1 MAPDRSPDQSAGAA
15 RAARPLRGD
24 TPPGPRGHLLLGSL
38 REVQRE
44 PLELMR
50 AGFREYGD
58 VVRYRFVATRAFLLA
73 HPDHIRHVL
82 HDNHR
87 NYDKHNVDYAML
99 RRLLGNGLLTSDGAF
114 WYRQRRLMAP
124 MFHRQ
129 RVAGFSSLMV
139 DSTLEMLERWDA
151 LERSGAP
158 FDVATEMARL
168 TLAIVAKA
176 LFSADVSD
184 DAEVIGAALTEVN
197 RQLGEFSLL
206 DMFRMIPTPRKRRF
220 RAAVSALDQVVGKIV
235 DQRRRTAQRNE
246 DLLSM
251 LLDAVD
257 EETSEGMTPRQVRD
271 EVLTL
276 MLAGHETTANALA
289 WTWYLLS
296 QNPEAEKK
304 LHRELSG
311 VLGERK
317 PDGLDLPRLPYTRM
331 VIEESMRLYPPAWAI
346 SRNAI
351 GDDEIGGYRVPRKT
365 NIIIC
370 SFVTH
375 RHPAF
380 WDEPERFDPERFS
393 PERSEGRPNFAYLP
407 FGGGPRICI
416 GNGFAMAEA
425 QLVVATVAQRY
436 RLRLAPGHPVEL
448 QPLITLRPR
457 HGMRMT
463 LHRAGAADTG
473 DRAAADETPPARATR

>member
-1 MAPDRSPDQSAGAA
+1 
-15 RAARPLRGD
+15 
-24 TPPGPRGHLLLGSL
+24 
-38 REVQRE
+38 
-44 PLELMR
+44 
-50 AGFREYGD
+50 
-58 VVRYRFVATRAFLLA
+58 
-73 HPDHIRHVL
+73 
-82 HDNHR
+82 
-87 NYDKHNVDYAML
+87 ML

-114 WYRQRRLMAP
+114 WHRQRRLMAP

-129 RVAGFSSLMV
+129 RVAGFCNLMV
-139 DSTLEMLERWDA
+139 ESTLEMLASWEVLA
-151 LERSGAP
+151 HSGEPCDIA
-158 FDVATEMARL
+158 AEMARL
-168 TLAIVAKA
+168 TLAIVARA

-184 DAEVIGAALTEVN
+184 DAEAISAALTEVN
-197 RQLGEFSLL
+197 RQLGEFSVL
-206 DMFRMIPTPRKRRF
+206 DMFWMIPTPRKRRF
-220 RAAVSALDQVVGKIV
+220 RAAVAALDRVVNRII
-235 DQRRRTAQRNE
+235 DQRRRASHRAE

-251 LLDAVD
+251 LLEAVD
-257 EETSEGMTPRQVRD
+257 EETNKGMTPRQIRD

-276 MLAGHETTANALA
+276 LLAGHETTANALA

-296 QNPEAEKK
+296 QNPAAEQK
-304 LHRELSG
+304 LQREIAD
-311 VLGERK
+311 VLGERA
-317 PDGLDLPRLPYTRM
+317 PNALDLPRLPYTRM

-351 GDDEIGGYRVPRKT
+351 DEDEIGGYRVPRKT
-365 NIIIC
+365 NVIIC

-393 PERSEGRPNFAYLP
+393 QPRSEARPNFAYLP

-416 GNGFAMAEA
+416 GNGFAMSEA

-448 QPLITLRPR
+448 HPLVTLRPR

-463 LHRAGAADTG
+463 LLPASGSSGLETAANAGPLTQVPRAD
-473 DRAAADETPPARATR
+473 